1 MYSNSKQYSG
11 MWKQVLSILI
21 PEIQNSLN
29 RGCSHGPCHMH
40 GGGDGFRLFPDFN
53 ETGGCVCNTCGAFSN
68 GFELI
73 KKSLGVSE
81 AKAVFLVREASA
93 HLKKIGFT
101 VSPNMTV
108 ETPKFCED
116 KYRAILNSQNNSVTL
131 DQPEA
136 MPAIR
141 YFINRGVSIDQNSY
155 SKKITYNKHEP
166 CFEDGQIVHW
176 GAILLSVENDNG
188 LVNIQRIYVTADG
201 KKAPVMNPKKLMPS
215 PKKGFTAGAAIRLY
229 LPSNV
234 LHVTEGVETA
244 LAIRI
249 AMNEPVWA
257 TVTANG
263 MAKLKV
269 PKSVKVL
276 NIWADKDVSG
286 TGKKAAEELARL
298 VKGSCKVVIHT
309 PPYPIPDGSKSLD
322 WLDVLNMEEQL

>member
-11 MWKQVLSILI
+11 QWWQLLSILI

-40 GGGDGFRLFPDFN
+40 GGGDGFRFFPDFK
-53 ETGGCVCNTCGAFSN
+53 ETGGCVCNTCGVFSN

-81 AKAVFLVREASA
+81 AKAVFLVKEASNYI
-93 HLKKIGFT
+93 KKNGPT
-101 VSPNMTV
+101 VSSNMVV
-108 ETPKFCED
+108 ETPKFDED
-116 KYRAILNSQNNSVTL
+116 KYKAILNSQKSSVTL

-136 MPAIR
+136 IPAIR
-141 YFINRGVSIDQNSY
+141 YFIDRGVGIDQNNNTT
-155 SKKITYNKHEP
+155 KISYNKHEP
-166 CFEDGQIVHW
+166 CFEGGQVVHW
-176 GAILLSVENDNG
+176 GAILLHVENDKG
-188 LVNIQRIYVTADG
+188 LVNMQRIFITKDG
-201 KKAPVMNPKKLMPS
+201 KKASVKNPKRLMPS
-215 PKKGFTAGAAIRLY
+215 PKKGFTTGAAVRLY
-229 LPSNV
+229 SVSNI

-257 TVTANG
+257 AVTANG

-276 NIWADKDVSG
+276 KIWADKDVSG
-286 TGKKAAEELARL
+286 TGEKAAKELAKS
-298 VKGSCKVVIHT
+298 VKGQCEVVIQI